1 MAKKN
6 YEFRPDKTGSGLLSR
21 LYLTRLQRLSV
32 LKWALYSLV
41 LLILSVLQ
49 DVLLCRVSIFGATT
63 DLVPCGVFIVCLLE
77 GAEHGSLFSLISA
90 LVYLFSGS
98 SPGYHVL
105 VLLPFLAV
113 GAAIFRESLLR
124 KSFSSTFLCV
134 SISTT
139 LYELVIFAM
148 ALFLKLTH
156 TGRFHVALITTGLT
170 LCVIPIL
177 YPIMVSISKI
187 GGETWKE

>member
-41 LLILSVLQ
+41 VLILSVLQ
-49 DVLLCRVSIFGATT
+49 DVLLCRVSIYGATT
-63 DLVPCGVFIVCLLE
+63 DLVPCAVFMVCLLE
-77 GAEHGSLFSLISA
+77 GIEHGSVFSLIGA
-90 LVYLFSGS
+90 LIYLFSGFA
-98 SPGYHVL
+98 PGYHVL

-113 GAAIFRESLLR
+113 GAGLFRESLLR

-134 SISTT
+134 SVSVA
-139 LYELVIFAM
+139 LYELIIFGV

-156 TGRFHVALITTGLT
+156 AGRLHVALITIGLT
-170 LCVIPIL
+170 LAVIPIL

>member
-6 YEFRPDKTGSGLLSR
+6 YEFRPDKTGSGLLGR

-63 DLVPCGVFIVCLLE
+63 DLVPCGVFMVCLLE
-77 GAEHGSLFSLISA
+77 GAEHGSLFSLIGA

-156 TGRFHVALITTGLT
+156 AGRFHVALITTGLT
-170 LCVIPIL
+170 VCAIPIL